1 MSADT
6 TEDTGTD
13 TTTDELD
20 KPLRDEGLRALKAE
34 RKNNKILADQLKEL
48 KDKWDAAEAEKL
60 SKEEQATKRAEAAE
74 AEVQRFKQERELDV
88 LKADVAKAKGV
99 PADLL
104 AGTDQASLEAF
115 ADRIKEHMGP
125 QKPEPNPFLGSE
137 SAGGDQDSDAKSIL
151 GFG

>member
-6 TEDTGTD
+6 TDVKTDTGTD
-13 TTTDELD
+13 EANE
-20 KPLRDEGLRALKAE
+20 PLRDEGLRALRAE
-34 RKNNKILADQLKEL
+34 RAEGKKLRKQLEDL
-48 KDKWDAAEAEKL
+48 QSKWDSAEAEKL

-74 AEVQRFKQERELDV
+74 AEVQRFRQERELDV

-104 AGTDQASLEAF
+104 AGIDQASLEAF
-115 ADRIKEHMGP
+115 ADRLVEHMGP

-137 SAGGDQDSDAKSIL
+137 SAAGDSDSDAKSIL